1 MTLSPRYCVVTG
13 LTGRIVSFTV
23 RRPTPDGCAVSIPRI
38 GLNKKQAETPADE
51 KLAHF
56 RRFVI
61 EGPSEVTRRR
71 YLAERKRAYR
81 NAIKHSAVEFLRRA
95 FGWAGAHPRHVQHDY
110 DAFYAMGVPELA
122 RYLTRE
128 VSAHLWFRGEAYKAG
143 IYSIRR
149 VQLVHLLDA
158 ARAVKADSML
168 EIGFGSGINLVSLA
182 ILDPKLNLA
191 GIEFTASGVRL
202 AQALVASPPP
212 ELLQFLG
219 IDRLDADQRA
229 ALSRIRFIHASATAI
244 PLPDKSFDLVFT
256 NQVLEQMG
264 WNNLYKQAIA
274 EARRIARK
282 RAVFIECFHECNR
295 GVQRF
300 YLIYKNYFRDRWKKF
315 ADYGFEPV
323 SFSED
328 VPMKFLYQAGVLV
341 CDVR

>member
-1 MTLSPRYCVVTG
+1 V
-13 LTGRIVSFTV
+13 
-23 RRPTPDGCAVSIPRI
+23 
-38 GLNKKQAETPADE
+38 
-51 KLAHF
+51 
-56 RRFVI
+56 
-61 EGPSEVTRRR
+61 
-71 YLAERKRAYR
+71 
-81 NAIKHSAVEFLRRA
+81 KHSAFEFFRRA
-95 FGWAGAHPRHVQHDY
+95 VGWAGAHPRRVRHDY

-122 RYLTRE
+122 RYLTKE
-128 VSAHLWFRGEAYKAG
+128 VSAHLIFRGDAYRAG

-158 ARAVKADSML
+158 ARAIKAESVL

-182 ILDPKLNLA
+182 ILDPRLNLA
-191 GIEFTASGVRL
+191 GIEFTGSGVKL
-202 AQALVASPPP
+202 AQALAASPPP
-212 ELLQFLG
+212 ELLQYLG
-219 IDRLDADQRA
+219 IESLTPDQRA
-229 ALSRIRFIHASATAI
+229 ALARIRFIHASATAI

-264 WNNLYKQAIA
+264 WGNQYKRALA
-274 EARRIARK
+274 EARRLARK
-282 RAVFIECFHECNR
+282 RAVFIECFHECNH

-315 ADYGFEPV
+315 AQYGFEPV